1 MSFKSIRD
9 ILNSDILSETKD
21 IGYSDRVLK
30 STRLEREI
38 FRDIRNKTPEIKQFE
53 EEGRPILSSIKQL
66 INDVFQAFYTI
77 TPKMLDDKDLSPAAK
92 KVNKVI
98 LTKLMTQEEYAAKKS
113 VCEGYEIPAL
123 EATIVFMRELMPN
136 LKDMVKSLSGG
147 EDRINTME
155 QMAEQYSEL
164 LAELKQ
170 KLQSQSVSEKK
181 TVSIANK
188 LESKREQYSY
198 LEKQADRAANMNRRK
213 IQEAVAVALSK
224 AVDSA
229 ETVKFVILSW
239 GNYNDNMPKNEVNK
253 KLIERVSKSE
263 KLMYVA
269 KFLGKYKDIY
279 FGKNKNGYVF
289 GRGEKYDI
297 TMGNN
302 ISKAL
307 TSELSLLSDRKLI
320 PVFIRKY
327 QNKRL
332 KQYRRREPI
341 CEGKGDIIV
350 CLDESSS
357 TYGVNQA
364 WGMAVAMVLLHICHE
379 NKRNFALIHFSDK
392 IKTDIFRADD
402 SDMQKR
408 MMEASETFLKGSTDF
423 EKPIKKAISLI
434 QDEKWNNADIVFI
447 TDGICNLSDECEKYV
462 KEMQSKYK
470 FSITGILLDEGE
482 NMSFSLEKFAK
493 KIYRTSELCKDDI
506 AVDIMKNRR

>member
-38 FRDIRNKTPEIKQFE
+38 FRDIRNKTPEIKQLE
-53 EEGRPILSSIKQL
+53 EEGRPILSLIKQL

-92 KVNKVI
+92 NVNKVI
-98 LTKLMTQEEYAAKKS
+98 LTKLMTQEEYATKKS

-155 QMAEQYSEL
+155 QMAEQCSEL

-213 IQEAVAVALSK
+213 IQEAVVVALSK

-341 CEGKGDIIV
+341 CKGKGDIIV

-408 MMEASETFLKGSTDF
+408 MMEASETFLKDSTDF

-462 KEMQSKYK
+462 KEMQSKHK